1 MGKNV
6 SLFSE
11 DCGENLNVLCD
22 GRDGSTVVCCQLVSK
37 CDDRQLKA
45 LTCRCSGEAR
55 GPLAP
60 AQSKQESASL
70 SEQVCTTLPK

>member
-6 SLFSE
+6 SLFPE
-11 DCGENLNVLCD
+11 DYSENLNVLCD
-22 GRDGSTVVCCQLVSK
+22 RRDGWMVVCCQLVSK
-37 CDDRQLKA
+37 CDDCQLKA

-60 AQSKQESASL
+60 AQSKQESAL
-70 SEQVCTTLPK
+70 AV